1 MITSEN
7 LSELAKA
14 LCKAQAA
21 IMGAEK
27 DSKNPHF
34 NSKFSSLAS
43 VWDACREPLTQNG
56 LSVVQALGSIDGKVN
71 CTTMLMHESGQFIK
85 ADFAMTPQQNTPQ
98 AAGSCATYLRRYSLQ
113 AMVGVCSD
121 DDDGNQAT
129 NIRSAPY
136 ATPTASKI
144 TTPPIPQPVLV
155 QKTVTDTIKPA
166 AGAAFNRANATQIL
180 QLSGYL
186 KVKDR
191 VNLIEEM
198 CHELIG
204 KEFTQTNINAAFAAI
219 IKESK

>member
-14 LCKAQAA
+14 LCKAQAQ

-43 VWDACREPLTQNG
+43 VWDACREPLTANG

-121 DDDGNQAT
+121 DDDGNQASSSKGL
-129 NIRSAPY
+129 NY
-136 ATPTASKI
+136 ASQTPSKI
-144 TTPPIPQPVLV
+144 VSSALSQPVLV
-155 QKTVTDTIKPA
+155 QKTAADTVKPA
-166 AGAAFNRANATQIL
+166 SGAAFNRANATQIL
-180 QLSGYL
+180 QLTGYL

-204 KEFTQTNINAAFAAI
+204 KQFTQSNINAAFAI
-219 IKESK
+219 VKK

>member
-14 LCKAQAA
+14 LCKAQSA

-43 VWDACREPLTQNG
+43 VWDACREPLTANG
-56 LSVVQALGSIDGKVN
+56 LSVVQALGSMDGKVN

-129 NIRSAPY
+129 NNIRSAPY
-136 ATPTASKI
+136 AQPTASKI
-144 TTPPIPQPVLV
+144 TTPPTAQPPVV
-155 QKTVTDTIKPA
+155 QKAVADTTNPA
-166 AGAAFNRANATQIL
+166 IGNAFSRGNSTQLL

-186 KVKDR
+186 KGKDR
-191 VNLIEEM
+191 VNLIDVM
-198 CHELIG
+198 CGELIG
-204 KEFTQTNINAAFAAI
+204 KQFTQTNINAAFA
-219 IKESK
+219 KVNK

>member
-43 VWDACREPLTQNG
+43 VWDACREPLTANG
-56 LSVVQALGSIDGKVN
+56 LSVVQALGSMDGKVN

-85 ADFAMTPQQNTPQ
+85 ADFAMAPQQNTPQ

-136 ATPTASKI
+136 AQQTATKI
-144 TTPPIPQPVLV
+144 ISETTSQPPVV
-155 QKTVTDTIKPA
+155 QKAVADTTDPA
-166 AGAAFNRANATQIL
+166 TGNAFSRGNSTQLL

-186 KVKDR
+186 KVKDK
-191 VNLIEEM
+191 VNLIDVM
-198 CHELIG
+198 CGELIG
-204 KEFTQTNINAAFAAI
+204 KQFTQTNINAAFA
-219 IKESK
+219 KVNK

>member
-7 LSELAKA
+7 LSDLAKA

-43 VWDACREPLTQNG
+43 VWDACREPLTANG
-56 LSVVQALGSIDGKVN
+56 LSVVQALGSMDGKVN
-71 CTTMLMHESGQFIK
+71 CTTMLMHETGQFIK
-85 ADFAMTPQQNTPQ
+85 ADFAMAPQQNTPQ

-136 ATPTASKI
+136 AQPTATKI
-144 TTPPIPQPVLV
+144 TTPPIPQPTVV
-155 QKTVTDTIKPA
+155 QKAAEDTAEPSL
-166 AGAAFNRANATQIL
+166 GNAFSRGNSTQLL

-191 VNLIEEM
+191 VNLIDVM
-198 CHELIG
+198 CMELIG
-204 KEFTQTNINAAFAAI
+204 KQFTQTNINAAF
-219 IKESK
+219 SKVGKS